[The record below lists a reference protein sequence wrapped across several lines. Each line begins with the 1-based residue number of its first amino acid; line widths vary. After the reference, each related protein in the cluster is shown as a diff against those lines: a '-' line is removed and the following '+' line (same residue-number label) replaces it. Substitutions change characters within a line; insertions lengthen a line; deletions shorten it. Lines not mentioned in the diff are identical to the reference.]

1 MAITLNDVRK
11 ALDARSV
18 PYQEPGM
25 NNELILR
32 GTADIIEGGYG
43 YNNDEWD
50 FYIRCTKDKPTRTF
64 RFKTVDELNTLLD
77 SHYVQQP
84 YDAWSAKPL

>member
-1 MAITLNDVRK
+1 MALTLNDVRK

-43 YNNDEWD
+43 NDEWEL
-50 FYIRCTKDKPTRTF
+50 YLRATNDKPTQTF
-64 RFKTVDELNTLLD
+64 SFKNIDELNVLLND
-77 SHYVQQP
+77 HYIQQP